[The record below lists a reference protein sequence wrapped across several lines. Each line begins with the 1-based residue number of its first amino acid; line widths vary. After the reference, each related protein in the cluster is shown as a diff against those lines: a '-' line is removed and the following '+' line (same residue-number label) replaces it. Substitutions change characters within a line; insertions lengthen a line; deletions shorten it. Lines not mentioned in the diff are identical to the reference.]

1 VLRHMASWEDL
12 WDTVVNTSASLL
24 PTRPSSPQRAP
35 EEDANPPSPTC
46 NVDAAPRSHAA
57 FAATKLCPPQSDQ
70 QAWKVTE
77 TPRVGSPGVDS
88 SPEQPQETT
97 LSDDD
102 PTPPEQSVAMV
113 VEGQA
118 KKRRHSLGMNE
129 WRKSAHPTK
138 ATCPLWETYEEALR
152 ALRLRDVSTSGHNNN
167 CLAYSTLV
175 ATGAVEATMRAQVQ
189 R

>member
-1 VLRHMASWEDL
+1 MKSQAPLNRFRFALWREALGCDHTPMPRHMASWEDL

-24 PTRPSSPQRAP
+24 PTPPSSPQRAP
-35 EEDANPPSPTC
+35 EEDANPPSPTS
-46 NVDAAPRSHAA
+46 NVQAAPRSHAA
-57 FAATKLCPPQSDQ
+57 FAATELCPPQSDR

-113 VEGQA
+113 VEEQA

-129 WRKSAHPTK
+129 WRKSASNKGHVSVVG
-138 ATCPLWETYEEALR
+138 
-152 ALRLRDVSTSGHNNN
+152 DV
-167 CLAYSTLV
+167 
-175 ATGAVEATMRAQVQ
+175 
-189 R
+189 